1 MCTNCKEL
9 EKRIE
14 ALEKIVT
21 PNSVTLTNKQD
32 ANEKVVLEYDG
43 EFRSK
48 KLTTTV
54 SEIELGTSEG
64 L

>member
-1 MCTNCKEL
+1 MCTKCEKL
-9 EKRIE
+9 EERIE
-14 ALEKIVT
+14 ALEKIIT
-21 PNSVTLTNKQD
+21 PNSLTLVNKQD
-32 ANEKVVLEYDG
+32 ENEKVILEYDG

-48 KLTTTV
+48 KQTVSV